1 MLQQVK
7 LNVKELERENNML
20 SNRRKSQRKQE
31 DIEKQLEFDFNQ
43 LKEKKEK
50 QRKKK
55 LNFPENPLDEFLK
68 DK

>member
-1 MLQQVK
+1 
-7 LNVKELERENNML
+7 ML
-20 SNRRKSQRKQE
+20 SNRRKSPRKQE

>member
-1 MLQQVK
+1 MLLQLK
-7 LNVKELERENNML
+7 LNVKALERANNML
-20 SNRRKSQRKQE
+20 SNQRESQKKQE

-55 LNFPENPLDEFLK
+55 LNLPENPLDELLK

>member
-1 MLQQVK
+1 
-7 LNVKELERENNML
+7 ML

-50 QRKKK
+50 QRKKD
-55 LNFPENPLDEFLK
+55 LNFPENPLDELLK

>member
-1 MLQQVK
+1 
-7 LNVKELERENNML
+7 ML

-55 LNFPENPLDEFLK
+55 LNLPENPLDELLK

>member
-1 MLQQVK
+1 
-7 LNVKELERENNML
+7 ML
-20 SNRRKSQRKQE
+20 SNRRKLPRKQE

-55 LNFPENPLDEFLK
+55 LNLPENPLDELLK

>member
-1 MLQQVK
+1 
-7 LNVKELERENNML
+7 ML
-20 SNRRKSQRKQE
+20 SNQRESQKKQE

-55 LNFPENPLDEFLK
+55 LNLPENPLDELLK
-68 DK
+68 DKKSWKNKT

>member
-1 MLQQVK
+1 
-7 LNVKELERENNML
+7 ML
-20 SNRRKSQRKQE
+20 SNLRKSQRKQE

-55 LNFPENPLDEFLK
+55 LNFPENPLDELLK

>member
-1 MLQQVK
+1 
-7 LNVKELERENNML
+7 ML

-55 LNFPENPLDEFLK
+55 LNFPENPLDELLK

>member
-1 MLQQVK
+1 
-7 LNVKELERENNML
+7 ML
-20 SNRRKSQRKQE
+20 SNQRESQKKQE

-55 LNFPENPLDEFLK
+55 LNLPENPLDELLK